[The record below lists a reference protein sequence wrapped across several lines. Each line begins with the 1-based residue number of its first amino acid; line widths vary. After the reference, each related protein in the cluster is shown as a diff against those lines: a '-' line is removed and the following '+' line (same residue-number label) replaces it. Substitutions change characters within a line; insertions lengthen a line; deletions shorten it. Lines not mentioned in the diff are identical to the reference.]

1 MHPRSTEW
9 LNEALYSARY
19 IQSRAANRTHG
30 DYLGDEDLRSI
41 VERKFE
47 IIGGNLARIRDHDSG
62 TLWQI
67 AGAHQIIG
75 LRNLL
80 AHAYQD
86 IDNDRIWSFI
96 QTSLPVL
103 IADVERLLDR
113 HTDDDRP

>member
-1 MHPRSTEW
+1 MYSRTTDW
-9 LNEALYSARY
+9 LDEILYSARY
-19 IQSRAANRTHG
+19 IQLRAANRTH
-30 DYLGDEDLRSI
+30 DNYLNDEDLRSI

-62 TLWQI
+62 TLRQI
-67 AGAHQIIG
+67 TGAHQIIG

-86 IDNDRIWSFI
+86 IDHDRIWSFI

-113 HTDDDRP
+113 PTGDQGT